1 MVLGRRFVLKHHF
14 VGSPK
19 PEDFDL
25 VEEEL
30 PSLTDGDIQFRAL
43 FLSVDP
49 YMRPYTMRMT
59 PPFTM
64 IGGAVGVVEQSK
76 NPEFPVG
83 CTIVHTAGW
92 VERGVVNP
100 EKMGKAS
107 PSGKLGGVKKASDM
121 GNLSKSLLL
130 GVCGMPGNTAYFGLT
145 EVCEAKKGD
154 TVVVSGAA
162 GAVGNLVGQ
171 IAKNI
176 GCRVIGFAGTEE
188 KCAWLKTIGFDEA
201 FNYKKCGVAESLAKA
216 APNGVDCYFD
226 NVGGEMSAAVM
237 AAMNTRGRVAV
248 CGAISHYNEVGGY
261 SKVTDVL
268 PLCVSKEL
276 RVEGFLVGRWAD
288 RWMEGVS
295 AMAAMVM
302 KGEVKVQETVV
313 EGFAKMPRAFM
324 GLFTGDNTGK
334 MIVKA

>member
-1 MVLGRRFVLKHHF
+1 MVLGRRFVLKHF

-145 EVCEAKKGD
+145 
-154 TVVVSGAA
+154 
-162 GAVGNLVGQ
+162 
-171 IAKNI
+171 
-176 GCRVIGFAGTEE
+176 RF
-188 KCAWLKTIGFDEA
+188 
-201 FNYKKCGVAESLAKA
+201 
-216 APNGVDCYFD
+216 
-226 NVGGEMSAAVM
+226 
-237 AAMNTRGRVAV
+237 
-248 CGAISHYNEVGGY
+248 
-261 SKVTDVL
+261 
-268 PLCVSKEL
+268 
-276 RVEGFLVGRWAD
+276 
-288 RWMEGVS
+288 
-295 AMAAMVM
+295 
-302 KGEVKVQETVV
+302 
-313 EGFAKMPRAFM
+313 
-324 GLFTGDNTGK
+324 
-334 MIVKA
+334 

>member
-1 MVLGRRFVLKHHF
+1 MVLGRRFVLKHF

-107 PSGKLGGVKKASDM
+107 WRS
-121 GNLSKSLLL
+121 
-130 GVCGMPGNTAYFGLT
+130 
-145 EVCEAKKGD
+145 
-154 TVVVSGAA
+154 
-162 GAVGNLVGQ
+162 
-171 IAKNI
+171 
-176 GCRVIGFAGTEE
+176 EE
-188 KCAWLKTIGFDEA
+188 SF
-201 FNYKKCGVAESLAKA
+201 
-216 APNGVDCYFD
+216 
-226 NVGGEMSAAVM
+226 
-237 AAMNTRGRVAV
+237 
-248 CGAISHYNEVGGY
+248 
-261 SKVTDVL
+261 
-268 PLCVSKEL
+268 
-276 RVEGFLVGRWAD
+276 
-288 RWMEGVS
+288 
-295 AMAAMVM
+295 
-302 KGEVKVQETVV
+302 
-313 EGFAKMPRAFM
+313 
-324 GLFTGDNTGK
+324 
-334 MIVKA
+334 